1 MKTKAQKE
9 VEVSEAKEL
18 LKKSDALVFVD
29 FNKVSAEDLRN
40 LRREVRAAGNS
51 MLVLKKRLLGVA
63 LKEKGI
69 EFDSKQFAGSLG
81 TVFSGQGLE
90 TASSAVYKFFSSLGE
105 DKEAK
110 AAAMGKI
117 LGGLDLAKKEMATR
131 EMILFYGQLPPR
143 EVALSMVL
151 GMFIAPIKAFMY
163 LMVEKSHS
171 TSSG

>member
-110 AAAMGKI
+110 VGRIGSCEERNGYARDDSFLRPIAAERSRA
-117 LGGLDLAKKEMATR
+117 
-131 EMILFYGQLPPR
+131 FYGPWNVHRPYQILYVSDGR
-143 EVALSMVL
+143 EIPFDKLRVN
-151 GMFIAPIKAFMY
+151 
-163 LMVEKSHS
+163 
-171 TSSG
+171 

>member
-9 VEVSEAKEL
+9 VEVKEAKEL

-69 EFDSKQFAGSLG
+69 EFNSKQFEGSLG
-81 TVFSGQGLE
+81 TVFSDKGLE
-90 TASSAVYKFFSSLGE
+90 TASSAVYKFFSSIGE
-105 DKEAK
+105 DKESK
-110 AAAMGKI
+110 AAAMKKI
-117 LGGLDLAKKEMATR
+117 LGGLNLNTKEMADRQT
-131 EMILFYGQLPPR
+131 ILFYGQLPPR
-143 EVALSMVL
+143 DVALSMVL
-151 GMFIAPIKAFMY
+151 GMFVAPVKAFMY
-163 LMVEKSHS
+163 LMVEKSKKA
-171 TSSG
+171 